1 MRSIQSKFLTVV
13 ISGMLILAIAISA
26 VSVVYISGILEE
38 DSNVITESVTSTEAL
53 RINDALKEVEY
64 SAQLMETYVS
74 SSVERAQFLSDDYL
88 EDYCVKAKK
97 IFHAIADG
105 CDCALSYF
113 LRFSPELTNNRAGFY
128 VARASTG
135 ASFSDVP
142 TSSLENYETD
152 PALFWFSEP
161 KNKGEAMWSE
171 PYVDISTEVKMISYV
186 VPIYINYQF
195 VGVLGVD
202 IAFSRIT
209 EMVDNISVYDNGF
222 AYLAGSDGRIVY
234 SSADSHVINRA
245 ATEHGY
251 AEERNSL
258 ISGLTLVVHADYSD
272 IQRDSYRILWMIVV
286 IVFVL
291 TACFVLIT
299 FILTRKMIRPL
310 KNLTSAAE
318 LFADGNFD
326 VQIDSCERRDEVG
339 TLARAFNKTAIKMKG
354 YTNYI
359 NALAYKD
366 GLTGVKNRAAYNDF
380 SNSIDIKIKSGK
392 CEPFAVLVADINR
405 LKAANDKY
413 GHEVGNKLI
422 VKSAKVICDTFKR
435 SPVFRIGGDE
445 FAAILREDDFEKYA
459 ELLEKM
465 DAVSASSSVVVDD
478 DEIAVSM
485 ARAVAV
491 YDERLDT
498 SFEDVFNRAD
508 RKMYSNKRSMREFD
522 GS

>member
-1 MRSIQSKFLTVV
+1 
-13 ISGMLILAIAISA
+13 MLILALAISA
-26 VSVVYISGILEE
+26 VSVIYISGILEE
-38 DSNVITESVTSTEAL
+38 DSNVITESVASTEAL
-53 RINDALKEVEY
+53 RINDALREVEY

-74 SSVERAQFLSDDYL
+74 SSVEDAQFLTDDAFL
-88 EDYCVKAKK
+88 AEYCEKAKTV
-97 IFHAIADG
+97 FYAIAEG
-105 CDCALSYF
+105 CDSALSYF
-113 LRFSPELTNNRAGFY
+113 LRFSPELTDNRAGFY

-135 ASFSDVP
+135 ASFSDMP
-142 TSSLENYETD
+142 TSNLENYETD
-152 PALFWFSEP
+152 PALFWFSKP
-161 KNKGEAMWSE
+161 KLERKAIWSD
-171 PYVDISTEVKMISYV
+171 PYVDAGTGVKMISYA
-186 VPIYINYQF
+186 VPIYVDYQF
-195 VGVLGVD
+195 IGVLGID

-209 EMVDNISVYDNGF
+209 EMVDKISVYDNGF

-245 ATEHGY
+245 ASKHGY
-251 AEERNSL
+251 AEERNAL

-272 IQRDSYRILWMIVV
+272 IQRDSYQVVWMIVI

-291 TACFVLIT
+291 MACFVLIT
-299 FILTRKMIRPL
+299 FVLTRKMTRPL
-310 KNLTSAAE
+310 KNLTAAAE

-366 GLTGVKNRAAYNDF
+366 TLTGVKNRASYNDF
-380 SNSIDIKIKSGK
+380 SNSIDIKIKSGE
-392 CEPFAVLVADINR
+392 CEPFAVLVADING

-422 VKSAKVICDTFKR
+422 VKSARVICDTFKR

-445 FAAILREDDFEKYA
+445 FAAILRADDFEKYT

-465 DAVSASSSVVVDD
+465 DAACASSPVAFGD
-478 DEIAVSM
+478 DEIAVSI

-491 YDERLDT
+491 YDERMDT

-508 RKMYSNKRSMREFD
+508 RKMYANKHSMREFD